1 MGSKSY
7 GAPVGD
13 GADRPAATAPGGGG
27 VGLAF
32 LATGE
37 RRLAGLWRLSGRPAA
52 VGVATALAGALFAVL
67 RWAVAAGGNLSRFVV
82 AGSAYVNPRRAPAG
96 LSVVPGRGYD
106 GQFYYRL
113 ALDPADMS
121 RRAFGIELDSFA
133 RLGRIGYPALSWL
146 LSGGGR
152 PSLVPL
158 ALVVA
163 NVAGLGALGWAAA
176 RVALDGGRHA
186 LWGVLIPAYW
196 GYLWSLGRDLTEILA
211 AAALLSGLV
220 ALRHRRWVVAAA
232 ALSAAVLCK
241 ETATY
246 AVGLVGATHVVVD
259 LRRRRRPEWAELAW
273 LVPLAVFG
281 AWELTVRAET
291 GRLPLRASG
300 GANLGVPLGGLV
312 DAVRHYAAALPSTS
326 SFLWW
331 GEVALLAVVVLSAAR
346 ALRHTSAPVHERVI
360 WAGAVVLA
368 LCVAHGIWLG
378 DVGFRSLDLVYL
390 SSWLVLLGSSYRLRW
405 LLATSAVAWSVVCAE
420 LVLFI

>member
-1 MGSKSY
+1 MEAKTSG
-7 GAPVGD
+7 GAGL
-13 GADRPAATAPGGGG
+13 ALPAAAGRWRE
-27 VGLAF
+27 GL
-32 LATGE
+32 
-37 RRLAGLWRLSGRPAA
+37 RRLSGRPVA

-82 AGSAYVNPRRAPAG
+82 AGSTYVNPRRAPVG
-96 LSVVPGRGYD
+96 LFVGTGNGYD

-121 RRAFGIELDSFA
+121 RRAFGMELDSFA

-146 LSGGGR
+146 LAVGGR

-176 RVALDGGRHA
+176 RVALDSGRHA
-186 LWGVLIPAYW
+186 LVGVVVPAYW

-211 AAALLSGLV
+211 AAALLTGLV
-220 ALRHRRWVVAAA
+220 ALRHRRWIAAA
-232 ALSAAVLCK
+232 VALSAAVLCK
-241 ETATY
+241 ETAAY
-246 AVGLVGATHVVVD
+246 AVGLVGATQVVVA
-259 LRRRRRPEWAELAW
+259 LRRRRRPEWSELAW
-273 LVPLAVFG
+273 LVPLVVFG
-281 AWELTVRAET
+281 AWELVVRAEV

-300 GANLGVPLGGLV
+300 GANLGVPLGGLI
-312 DAVRHYAAALPSTS
+312 DGLRHYAGTLPSAS

-331 GEVALLAVVVLSAAR
+331 GELAVLAVVALGAAR
-346 ALRHTSAPVHERVI
+346 TLRHSSAPVHERVI
-360 WAGAVVLA
+360 WAGSVVLA

-405 LLATSAVAWSVVCAE
+405 LLATSAVAWSVVCVE